1 MVIHLARISLLVAAI
16 AIHASISACGGDDK
30 VVDADPFDTLQA
42 CFDDHHGVEGFTVDH
57 AITICCL
64 DHPIGTAAPGVVCG
78 TTQASCETYVGS
90 KLAGSDASGSDIT
103 TSCADYITQRS
114 M

>member
-1 MVIHLARISLLVAAI
+1 MWIHFARISLLVAAI
-16 AIHASISACGGDDK
+16 TIPASISACGGDNK
-30 VVDADPFDTLQA
+30 AVDAAPFDTFQA
-42 CFDDHHGVEGFTVDH
+42 CFDDHHGAEGFTVDH

-64 DHPIGTAAPGVVCG
+64 DHPIGTAGAGVVCG
-78 TTQASCETYVGS
+78 TTQTSCETYVGS
-90 KLAGSDASGSDIT
+90 NLLGSDASGSEIT